1 MTIILQQHQQECFH
15 KQGDKMNHAAHVDCG
30 SRSKSNIINQIIEKS
45 KQHIKIAAF
54 EKFYFINPN
63 FWSFWKKCK
72 A

>member
-1 MTIILQQHQQECFH
+1 
-15 KQGDKMNHAAHVDCG
+15 MNHAAHVDCG
-30 SRSKSNIINQIIEKS
+30 SWSKSNIINQIIEKS

-63 FWSFWKKCK
+63 FWSFLKKCK